1 MQSRSDRE
9 PVSTLAPGLF
19 VPDRDERRFDLL
31 CHVFANAVAG
41 EVLAI
46 ENDSQMVHLLPTASA
61 RIEMVNRAAAESRHA
76 ILLSRLARDLALQM
90 PRRLVEPLW
99 LAIRRQFSAAIAR
112 EDLAACLI
120 IQDVIAES
128 MTIPLY
134 ERLALSD
141 DLDARAAGVAEN
153 ILCEVHENLEIGI
166 WRLRTLLSEDSEAVS
181 DALRWAH
188 HRVMPA
194 LSAPVAA
201 PAGLA
206 GEIEALWARRAE
218 CYGATLQG
226 LFDSAVV
233 RPLLAGLAA
242 MGRLAGPVV
251 ADAACCTA
259 PGEARAC

>member
-9 PVSTLAPGLF
+9 PVSILASGPF
-19 VPDRDERRFDLL
+19 ASDAEERRFDVLS
-31 CHVFANAVAG
+31 HIFANAVAA

-61 RIEMVNRAAAESRHA
+61 RIEMVNRATAESRHA
-76 ILLSRLARDLALQM
+76 ILLSRLGRDLALQM

-128 MTIPLY
+128 MIIPLY

-141 DLDARAAGVAEN
+141 DLDVRAARVAEN
-153 ILCEVHENLEIGI
+153 ILCEVHENLEIGL
-166 WRLRTLLSEDSEAVS
+166 WRLRTLLSEDGEAVS

-194 LSAPVAA
+194 LSTPVAA
-201 PAGLA
+201 APGLT

-218 CYGATLQG
+218 RYGATLQG
-226 LFDSAVV
+226 LFDLAVV

-242 MGRLAGPVV
+242 MRRPAAGP
-251 ADAACCTA
+251 ADAVCCTA
-259 PGEARAC
+259 PGESRAC

>member
-1 MQSRSDRE
+1 MSD
-9 PVSTLAPGLF
+9 A
-19 VPDRDERRFDLL
+19 DERRFDLL
-31 CHVFANAVAG
+31 CHIFANVMAA
-41 EVLAI
+41 EILAI
-46 ENDSQMVHLLPTASA
+46 ENDSQMVHLLPTAGA
-61 RIEMVNRAAAESRHA
+61 RIEMVNRATAESRHA
-76 ILLSRLARDLALQM
+76 ILLTRLARDLALQM

-99 LAIRRQFSAAIAR
+99 QAIRRQFSAAIAR

-128 MTIPLY
+128 MIIPLY

-141 DLDARAAGVAEN
+141 DLDARAAGVAGN
-153 ILCEVHENLEIGI
+153 ILCEVHENLEIGT

-194 LSAPVAA
+194 LSTPVAA
-201 PAGLA
+201 APGLA
-206 GEIEALWARRAE
+206 REIEALWARRAE
-218 CYGATLQG
+218 RYGAALQG

-242 MGRLAGPVV
+242 MGRPV
-251 ADAACCTA
+251 ADPAFADACCIA
-259 PGEARAC
+259 PGEVRAC